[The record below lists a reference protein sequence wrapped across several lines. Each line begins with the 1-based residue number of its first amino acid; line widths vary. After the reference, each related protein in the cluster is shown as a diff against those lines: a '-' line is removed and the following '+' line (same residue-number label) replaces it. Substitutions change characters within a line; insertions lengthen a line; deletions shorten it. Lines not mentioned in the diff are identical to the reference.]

1 MNLILLLLFSSLFIF
16 PRVVSLSSF
25 VYKSGSSSFIQLPIH
40 VLVFFTSFLGSP
52 TLVALSLK
60 APRLHVSGEQ
70 RNMFFAPTSSI
81 HSQPPES
88 RTHRHDPMLC
98 GRDWLVR
105 SKKNKPHC
113 YFACRND
120 NTLFWISP
128 QLSCEWR
135 KGNKYYPKG
144 DQKKTVY
151 ILWRDLCENFKT
163 NLLRD
168 FSVSLR
174 ESWVK
179 PEGNYINWRK
189 EKKRKKIKKPHVW
202 WITRFFGEN

>member
-144 DQKKTVY
+144 DKKKLFIFCDEICVKISRLIYFETFPCP
-151 ILWRDLCENFKT
+151 CEKAEW
-163 NLLRD
+163 
-168 FSVSLR
+168 S
-174 ESWVK
+174 
-179 PEGNYINWRK
+179 RK
-189 EKKRKKIKKPHVW
+189 EITSIDEKKRKERKSKNP
-202 WITRFFGEN
+202 TFGE